1 MPSRKKTQGK
11 ARKAAK
17 AKAKEEASA
26 ATSIDENRDSLSLH
40 LQQLQ
45 LGNTHEPP
53 CYHGCVPFPADHIC
67 AEFLN
72 AFMKECRA
80 SNITHALQA
89 TIEKYAQ
96 VWNDPELLRRISS
109 YICFIGTQA
118 VLKDTQNFEAIKLA
132 VLAFIFEHRIEN
144 NTSELCTEPQLR
156 ENTAIRFFKKRIP
169 CSCLDQLYI
178 NTKGISKLKV
188 CYDIDG
194 DDDIG
199 ACRHGFNIPD
209 GHICDEFLDLYIG
222 TLLRAGADAGGG
234 GVGVYEAARTETME
248 TYAIVWGDAAY
259 LKMIKASFLAQG
271 TKLILDGEEDR
282 AILSSHFANY
292 FGQQIAILSNTQA
305 TLDEGGSK
313 NMVERAD
320 QRQLIKYF
328 HDQITCSCLDEKYNE
343 VVTRGRCF
351 NIHCKHD
358 AGYCC
363 SANCH
368 EDTNKCNHGFISF
381 PDEQCRED
389 LDKYLL
395 SFGAAWEEKKKNPF
409 QLAMRGSA
417 THGKTT
423 ENEFLLILLLPTYLS
438 ANLSYLLA
446 LGTQHI
452 LEGRNEI
459 ASQTAALV
467 RYFEHSKGTVDGKI
481 GDTPNWSK
489 MLEFLITPDEH
500 TLISFFRNRIS
511 CSCLSAKYKEVKSI
525 VKMSFCHNLSCSLPD
540 NKVELSSRRPCSRC
554 RKASYCS
561 RQCQKADWPTHRAAC
576 DKYVA
581 DMAEINRLYPGI
593 REKLKNNKRE
603 HESSGGMS

>member
-80 SNITHALQA
+80 SNITHAHQA

-118 VLKDTQNFEAIKLA
+118 VLKDIKNVEAMKLA
-132 VLAFIFEHRIEN
+132 VLVFIVEHCIEN
-144 NTSELCTEPQLR
+144 NTSELCSTPLLR
-156 ENTAIRFFKKRIP
+156 EITAIRFFKKRIP

-178 NTKGISKLKV
+178 NTKSISKLKV

-209 GHICDEFLDLYIG
+209 GHVCDEFLDLYMG
-222 TLLRAGADAGGG
+222 TLLRAGADGGG
-234 GVGVYEAARTETME
+234 EGGLYEAARTGTME
-248 TYAIVWGDAAY
+248 SYADVWGDADY

-271 TKLILDGEEDR
+271 TKLILDGKEDR

-313 NMVERAD
+313 IERAD

-368 EDTNKCNHGFISF
+368 EDTNKCNHGFVSF
-381 PDEQCRED
+381 PDERCRED

-395 SFGAAWEEKKKNPF
+395 RFSAACEEVFGKGPKKNPF
-409 QLAMRGSA
+409 QVAMLGSA
-417 THGKTT
+417 PHGQTT
-423 ENEFLLILLLPTYLS
+423 ENESLEILLLPDYVS

-467 RYFEHSKGTVDGKI
+467 RYFEHTKGVVKEVINGKNS
-481 GDTPNWSK
+481 DTPNWSK
-489 MLEFLITPDEH
+489 MYEFLLTPDEH

-525 VKMSFCHNLSCSLPD
+525 VKMGICHNPSCSLPD
-540 NKVELSSRRPCSRC
+540 HKVEVSSRKPCSRC

-561 RQCQKADWPTHRAAC
+561 RQCQKADWPSHRSAC
-576 DKYVA
+576 DEYVA
-581 DMAEINRLYPGI
+581 EIAELNRLYPAT
-593 REKLKNNKRE
+593 RDKAEE
-603 HESSGGMS
+603 EEQQA